1 MTGYGIELQIPVQIY
16 ERKRLSM
23 IHNIHYDICAMLI
36 SLFSIIFVIFKKGIQ
51 KSKINCTLQNDLTT
65 VK

>member
-1 MTGYGIELQIPVQIY
+1 
-16 ERKRLSM
+16 M

-51 KSKINCTLQNDLTT
+51 KSKM
-65 VK
+65 